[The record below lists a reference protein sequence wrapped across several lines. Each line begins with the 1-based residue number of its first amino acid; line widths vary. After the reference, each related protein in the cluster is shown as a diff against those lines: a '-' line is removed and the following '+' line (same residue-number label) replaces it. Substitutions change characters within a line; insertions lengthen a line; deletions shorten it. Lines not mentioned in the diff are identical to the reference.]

1 MTKHHW
7 LGGLSSRN
15 GFSLNSGDQKSGITV
30 LTGLLS
36 SEAALVLHMA
46 VLLLYLPVSFLHCVS
61 VSWSPL
67 IRTLTS
73 WVRVYSCVHFIL
85 PQLSLKFSVSG
96 TF

>member
-1 MTKHHW
+1 M
-7 LGGLSSRN
+7 
-15 GFSLNSGDQKSGITV
+15 V
-30 LTGLLS
+30 LTGLVS
-36 SEAALVLHMA
+36 SEAALGLHMA

-85 PQLSLKFSVSG
+85 PQLSLKLGSQAHSELLGIRTSSQKFDGNTS
-96 TF
+96 